1 LDDSEKSKEK
11 MKKEKKVV
19 DEDVMKEL
27 NRYKDLMG
35 VREKEIDSLK

>member
-1 LDDSEKSKEK
+1 
-11 MKKEKKVV
+11 VV

>member
-1 LDDSEKSKEK
+1 

-35 VREKEIDSLK
+35 VREKEIDSLKQEMRRI